1 MKKITIGRLVLY
13 PVLLI
18 IISLFFKD
26 QTASAFFKNNGFDLS
41 DALINSSE
49 IHHGGPARDGIPAID
64 DPVFITAKQA
74 DFLSDDSRVL
84 ALEINGIAKAYP
96 VNILNYHEIVNDTFV
111 NTLVNSSHKTQA
123 VVITYCPL
131 CGSGVAYSARLNGN
145 NTSFGVSGLLY
156 NSDVLLY
163 DRETN
168 SLWSQLLS
176 KAISGPMK
184 GYEMEML
191 PLNHTT
197 WKAWKKEHPDTLLLS
212 EKTGFSRNYSQ
223 TPYGDYDKS
232 KSLYFPVSP
241 LNSDYHP
248 KEYVIGLKISG
259 KTKAYP
265 FAELSKVES
274 PYKDT
279 FSGKELT
286 IIFDAKNRTGK
297 ILDKNKNEIPT
308 VMSFW
313 FAWMAFY
320 PDSIIFKM
328 LE

>member
-1 MKKITIGRLVLY
+1 MKKIKIRSLILY
-13 PVLLI
+13 PVYLI
-18 IISLFFKD
+18 IISLVLKD
-26 QTASAFFKNNGFDLS
+26 QIASAFFKNNGFDLS

-49 IHHGGPARDGIPAID
+49 IHHGGPAKDGIPAID
-64 DPVFITAKQA
+64 APVFITAKQA

-96 VNILNYHEIVNDTFV
+96 VNILNYHEIVNDTFA
-111 NTLVNSSHKTQA
+111 NTLHKTKA

-131 CGSGVAYSARLNGN
+131 CGSGVAYSASLNGH

-163 DRETN
+163 DRESN

-184 GYEMEML
+184 GYELEML

-197 WKAWKKEHPDTLLLS
+197 WKAWKNEHHDTLVLS
-212 EKTGFSRNYSQ
+212 EKTGYQRNYSQ

-232 KSLYFPVSP
+232 KSLYFPVSQ

-248 KEYVIGLKISG
+248 KEYVLGLKISG

-265 FAELSKVES
+265 FAELAKVES
-274 PYKDT
+274 PYKDI

-297 ILDKNKNEIPT
+297 ILDKNNNEIPIVT
-308 VMSFW
+308 SFW
-313 FAWMAFY
+313 FAWMTFY
-320 PDSIIFKM
+320 PDSVIFKKV
-328 LE
+328 E